1 MGRATKLLQYEQAQ
15 LDVFKDFGITL
26 YQYLNASIEVAT
38 SSGAIWPTPFPML
51 QSLQD
56 SVKSAGGKI
65 INELVT
71 LPTPGKADVQV
82 VILADPDDH
91 EICFVG
97 DEGFRALSKVDESAE
112 KELREQIK
120 KDDSE
125 KWY

>member
-1 MGRATKLLQYEQAQ
+1 MFMNTASEWYYIGY
-15 LDVFKDFGITL
+15 GI
-26 YQYLNASIEVAT
+26 QI
-38 SSGAIWPTPFPML
+38 GL

-120 KDDSE
+120 KM
-125 KWY
+125 